1 MGTRA
6 VYTFIDEE
14 ERYSV
19 YKPWDGYPRS
29 ACQFLA
35 NALPL
40 AWPLPRFE
48 ANEFA
53 AAFVAANKKK
63 AGDIYLT
70 SRPGVH
76 GDLAY
81 TYEIQCQD
89 GHLHVRILTVGYS
102 GPGYRRAEY
111 RKLFEGSLEE
121 AQQFAATFN
130 GKDVQ
135 P

>member
-6 VYTFIDEE
+6 VYTFIHDAD

-19 YKPWDGYPRS
+19 YKHWDGCPRWG
-29 ACQFLA
+29 CRFIA
-35 NALPL
+35 NGLKL

-53 AAFVAANKKK
+53 AAFVAANKKQ

-81 TYEIQCQD
+81 TYEIRCQ
-89 GHLHVRILTVGYS
+89 GGQLHLRIFKVRYH
-102 GPGYRRAEY
+102 GPGYCWADY
-111 RKLFEGSLEE
+111 QPLFAGSLED
-121 AQQFAATFN
+121 AQQFASTLN
-130 GKDVQ
+130 
-135 P
+135 

>member
-14 ERYSV
+14 ERHSI
-19 YKPWDGYPRS
+19 YKHRDGYPRWG
-29 ACQFLA
+29 CQFIA

-48 ANEFA
+48 AKEFA
-53 AAFVAANKKK
+53 AAFVAANKKQ

-81 TYEIQCQD
+81 AYEIFCPGGQLQ
-89 GHLHVRILTVGYS
+89 VRILKVGYH
-102 GPGYRRAEY
+102 GPGYCWAEY
-111 RKLFEGSLEE
+111 QPLFKGSLED
-121 AQQFAATFN
+121 AQQFASTFN
-130 GKDVQ
+130 
-135 P
+135 